1 MTQEEKDH
9 ETQRESEQDSSPQT
23 EPAAENQTA
32 TDKPAAEKPQPSGG
46 NMTALLALCIALIAG
61 AGSGYVWWQ
70 QRAQAGISGNV
81 ASLRSDVTSNA
92 NEMAQIKGQSD
103 GLAADDK
110 KLTKDFDGL
119 LDRIDRQGRQLEEIP
134 LRIGRLEGALDNI
147 PGVADKARSA
157 WLLAEAEYFLRI
169 GNAQLSL
176 VKNADVA
183 LRALE
188 LADEKLR
195 DLGDPGLTRVRAA
208 LADEIVALKAVPRPD
223 TEGIVLTLGSLAKK
237 VDSLPLSDTVPGQF
251 TGAAQTGQDAS
262 GFQRAWHAIVDALM
276 SIISVKRTDSQ
287 VTPLVTNDVES
298 LLVRSLDM
306 DLQIAQLALIRND
319 AQIYR
324 NALTAVS
331 ARLTRYFDTQSTEV
345 ESMLSTINELIAADL
360 PTELPDISASL
371 SLLLRLNDEA
381 ARP

>member
-110 KLTKDFDGL
+110 KLTKDIDGL

-298 LLVRSLDM
+298 LLVRSLDV

-360 PTELPDISASL
+360 PTEMPDISASL

>member
-110 KLTKDFDGL
+110 KLTKDIDGL

-298 LLVRSLDM
+298 LLVRSLDV

>member
-119 LDRIDRQGRQLEEIP
+119 LVRIDRQGRQLEEIP

-360 PTELPDISASL
+360 PTEMPDISASL

>member
-119 LDRIDRQGRQLEEIP
+119 LDRIDRQERQLEEIP

>member
-110 KLTKDFDGL
+110 KLTKDIDGL

>member
-298 LLVRSLDM
+298 LLVRSLDV

-360 PTELPDISASL
+360 PTEMPDISASL

>member
-1 MTQEEKDH
+1 MTQEEKDQ

-23 EPAAENQTA
+23 EPAAENQSA

-61 AGSGYVWWQ
+61 AGSGYVGWQ

-103 GLAADDK
+103 SLAADDK
-110 KLTKDFDGL
+110 KLAKDINGL

-134 LRIGRLEGALDNI
+134 LRIGRLEAALDNI

-237 VDSLPLSDTVPGQF
+237 VDSLPLAETVPGQF
-251 TGAAQTGQDAS
+251 TGTVQTGQDAS
-262 GFQRAWHAIVDALM
+262 GLKRAWQAIVDALM

-298 LLVRSLDM
+298 LLVRSLDV

-324 NALTAVS
+324 HALTAVS
-331 ARLTRYFDTQSTEV
+331 ARLTRYFDTQSAEV

>member
-110 KLTKDFDGL
+110 KLTKDIDGL
-119 LDRIDRQGRQLEEIP
+119 LDRIDRQERQLEEIP